1 MTETKR
7 AKMLDL
13 LQRHAAGQSY
23 RDMQKDWRISRGS
36 ISGLLHE
43 AEQVAGVRFLPET
56 NGTGINA
63 AIREVTR
70 TRRAVGLKSASR
82 YDFHALRTTFVTL
95 ALNAGISVEKL
106 KALTGHSL
114 VETVMRH
121 YYKPRGTDSRA
132 ELEAALP
139 DVLTGNGAT
148 PKQIGAGVAGLA
160 RQLQALSK
168 TDRAALAKLL
178 KEG

>member
-1 MTETKR
+1 
-7 AKMLDL
+7 
-13 LQRHAAGQSY
+13 
-23 RDMQKDWRISRGS
+23 
-36 ISGLLHE
+36 
-43 AEQVAGVRFLPET
+43 
-56 NGTGINA
+56 
-63 AIREVTR
+63 
-70 TRRAVGLKSASR
+70 LKSASR